1 MKKKRI
7 VVIGILSLFLI
18 LTLGSEIQAISWC
31 DGRINV
37 KGSIRHQSVFRAD
50 DLQKDFEHIQARTTM
65 RLETLIDISD
75 RIGFLENVTFYG
87 TLEPYYDAVFDMY
100 SDNKTWGGAINPNY
114 PDKTVGF

>member
-7 VVIGILSLFLI
+7 VAIGILSLFLI

-65 RLETLIDISD
+65 RLETLIDIYRSSGKQPVNQRSYKKCD
-75 RIGFLENVTFYG
+75 QKIKRICEKKQ
-87 TLEPYYDAVFDMY
+87 D
-100 SDNKTWGGAINPNY
+100 
-114 PDKTVGF
+114 